1 MNGETDV
8 EFRKGHPVYPGRIL
22 LIGGT
27 GIQSQHANERLSA
40 VFRHKGEKPGREIHL
55 QLRSRLLLRKAADR
69 IGMCIGIA
77 NLALDVVVRCAVH

>member
-22 LIGGT
+22 LIRGA
-27 GIQSQHANERLSA
+27 GIQSQHANERLSV

-55 QLRSRLLLRKAADR
+55 QLRSGLLPRKAADR
-69 IGMCIGIA
+69 IGMRSGLGNIGLGVI
-77 NLALDVVVRCAVH
+77 DRCAVH